1 MWIANKF
8 AILAFIFSSVLLFGG
23 SVRIFNDSPY
33 QLTADILAAD
43 GSHQGSLTLAPQQQ
57 AQWQD
62 YSGTNSTWSQTPYT
76 VILTCKN
83 GKQFGTVNGVQQG
96 GTVSVMSANGP
107 RFCEKDKNDQQQGQ
121 SSTGKQQAQ
130 QQQQQTPFN
139 PNQEPFNPNQEPFNP
154 NQTPF
159 DPAPNQGSPSQ
170 KDSQGG
176 ASPDPL
182 GPADPH
188 SSPGD
193 PIWGPP

>member
-8 AILAFIFSSVLLFGG
+8 AVLAFVFSSVFLFGG
-23 SVRIFNDSPY
+23 SLRIFNDSPY
-33 QLTADILAAD
+33 QLTANILAAD

-62 YSGTNSTWSQTPYT
+62 FSGGNSIWSQTPYT

-83 GKQFGTVNGVQQG
+83 GKQFGTINGVQQG

-107 RFCEKDKNDQQQGQ
+107 RFCEKNKNDQQQGQ
-121 SSTGKQQAQ
+121 SSTRKPQSQ
-130 QQQQQTPFN
+130 QQQGQI
-139 PNQEPFNPNQEPFNP
+139 PFNPNQEPFNP

-159 DPAPNQGSPSQ
+159 DSTSEQGKQSQ
-170 KDSQGG
+170 NDLQG
-176 ASPDPL
+176 DPL
-182 GPADPH
+182 DPADPH
-188 SSPGD
+188 NSPTD